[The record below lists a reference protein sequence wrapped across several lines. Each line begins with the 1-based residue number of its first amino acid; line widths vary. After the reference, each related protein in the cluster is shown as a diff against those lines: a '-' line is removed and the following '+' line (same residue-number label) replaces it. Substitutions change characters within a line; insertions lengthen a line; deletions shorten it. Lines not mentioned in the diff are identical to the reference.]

1 MRDLQEIVQESLELK
16 DVDISTYSG
25 LSLAYIGDGVFDL
38 IIRSYVMSKGNM
50 PVQKMH
56 QRTSN
61 IVKAVSQAQM
71 IDAIMGELSE
81 EELAI
86 YKRGRNSKPHTMAKN
101 ASSVEYQKATGFE
114 ALVGFLYLSGQYE
127 RLMKLVKMG
136 LCGIGEVK
144 CDTRN

>member
-1 MRDLQEIVQESLELK
+1 MRDLREMVQESLELK
-16 DVDISTYSG
+16 DVDISAYSG

-38 IIRSYVMSKGNM
+38 IIRSYVMSRGNM

-56 QRTSN
+56 RRTSN
-61 IVKAVSQAQM
+61 IVKAVSQARM
-71 IDAIMGELSE
+71 IDAIMDELSE
-81 EELAI
+81 EEQAI

-136 LCGIGEVK
+136 LCGIGEAQ
-144 CDTRN
+144 CDTKN